1 MMIIIIIIV
10 IVMVVVIL
18 LVIIIILLR
27 LPHMIIIVILIIIL
41 VIVILLIIIVL
52 RLPYDPEIG
61 RKLLSPPELLKRQP
75 VFSHRNQNHG
85 NFPIQN
91 LQFCLFNYLF
101 QFLPVVRMPGE
112 LSDHE
117 EEEVEEVGKIMHK

>member
-1 MMIIIIIIV
+1 MMIISIIIV

-27 LPHMIIIVILIIIL
+27 LPYDHHHS
-41 VIVILLIIIVL
+41 VIVILLIIILL

-75 VFSHRNQNHG
+75 VFSHWNQNHR

-91 LQFCLFNYLF
+91 LQFQHFVCSITFCSSC
-101 QFLPVVRMPGE
+101 QW
-112 LSDHE
+112 
-117 EEEVEEVGKIMHK
+117 